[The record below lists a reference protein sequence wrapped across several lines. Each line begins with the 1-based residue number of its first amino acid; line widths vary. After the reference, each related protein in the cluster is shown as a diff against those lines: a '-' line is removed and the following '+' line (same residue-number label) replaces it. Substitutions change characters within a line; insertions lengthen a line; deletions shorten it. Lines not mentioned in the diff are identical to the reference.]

1 VGDSWYK
8 LPAEIARRRDLPAVA
23 KLVAAV
29 LLDQADGKP
38 QVRIGVRRIA
48 YLAGCHVETACRSV
62 GELEQIGLVS
72 RIAVVPGSGHRAVY
86 DLHPEALGKP
96 ERSENPNSSARKIR
110 TVALGKSEHVQ
121 TLVPDLYPE
130 DAHVRAAKRRRT
142 EPQVPGLQDLTR
154 HFTDAWAARNGGQRY
169 PHSGCKDGQ
178 AAKVVLGL
186 VNGDLARATAIVD
199 RFLDDPDPWLAGKH
213 TIAILRSQ
221 LTRYL
226 EVKGGNISGNGNGHR
241 PDITSNDRY
250 RHLAPA
256 GS

>member
-1 VGDSWYK
+1 MGDSWYK

-110 TVALGKSEHVQ
+110 TR
-121 TLVPDLYPE
+121 PDFSTRLIP
-130 DAHVRAAKRRRT
+130 RRC
-142 EPQVPGLQDLTR
+142 
-154 HFTDAWAARNGGQRY
+154 AR
-169 PHSGCKDGQ
+169 SCGQ
-178 AAKVVLGL
+178 AAADGAP
-186 VNGDLARATAIVD
+186 GARTS
-199 RFLDDPDPWLAGKH
+199 RPDPALHRRLGGPQWRPTVPAFWLQGWAG
-213 TIAILRSQ
+213 RQ
-221 LTRYL
+221 
-226 EVKGGNISGNGNGHR
+226 GGPGAGQWRLGQGYG
-241 PDITSNDRY
+241 DR
-250 RHLAPA
+250 
-256 GS
+256 GSFP